1 MKNALEGPLRSLYAD
16 LQRSNPQFFACPQ
29 CQDDVMALALNN
41 TRPRYVSGNPPLGEV
56 VTGVQLSYDQA
67 RAELTVL
74 LYDAMRRVAA
84 SPRHDG
90 ESGGSGESGATG
102 KTAEP
107 GNSGAPGKTA
117 EPGNTGAAGSPS
129 RPAGGRDTRGST

>member
-16 LQRSNPQFFACPQ
+16 LRESNPQFCACPQ

-56 VTGVQLSYDQA
+56 VTGVQLSHDQA

-84 SPRHDG
+84 SPRHEG
-90 ESGGSGESGATG
+90 ESGEGGESG
-102 KTAEP
+102 
-107 GNSGAPGKTA
+107 SS
-117 EPGNTGAAGSPS
+117 GAAGEI
-129 RPAGGRDTRGST
+129 GKTGKDRDRQGST